1 MDEDRKKVIIA
12 DNNPVN
18 LTLAKDTLSAAYEV
32 FTVPDAESLFQ
43 FLETNL
49 PDIILLDASMPE
61 IDGYEAIRILKND
74 FRTAGIPVIFLTST
88 NDPPSELRGLT
99 LGAVDYIS
107 KPFSPPIL
115 LKRVEV
121 HVLMETQK
129 RELRRANESLRQ
141 KVEEKTGEILGL
153 QSAVL
158 KIMSDLIE
166 YRDHVTGGHIE
177 RTEIFLSYLMEEMLV
192 ERVYHDIISS
202 WDARQFLLSAHLHDV
217 GKIAI
222 RNRIL
227 LKPGPL
233 TTDEF
238 HEMKR
243 HTTFGEKVIERIQRN
258 SQKSIFLSHA
268 KIMAGTHHE
277 KWDGSGY
284 PRGMSGQ
291 DIPLQGRLMAIV
303 DVYDALIS
311 ERPYKRAF
319 SPEEAIEMIRQGR
332 GTHFEPVLVD
342 IFTAAAKRFY
352 R

>member
-1 MDEDRKKVIIA
+1 MD
-12 DNNPVN
+12 
-18 LTLAKDTLSAAYEV
+18 
-32 FTVPDAESLFQ
+32 
-43 FLETNL
+43 
-49 PDIILLDASMPE
+49 
-61 IDGYEAIRILKND
+61 
-74 FRTAGIPVIFLTST
+74 
-88 NDPPSELRGLT
+88 
-99 LGAVDYIS
+99 
-107 KPFSPPIL
+107 
-115 LKRVEV
+115 
-121 HVLMETQK
+121 TQK
-129 RELRRANESLRQ
+129 RELHHANESLKQ

-177 RTEIFLSYLMEEMLV
+177 RTEVFLSHLLEEMLV
-192 ERVYHDIISS
+192 ERVYHEIISS
-202 WDARQFLLSAHLHDV
+202 WDSRQFLLSAHLHDV

-222 RNRIL
+222 RNHIL

-258 SQKSIFLSHA
+258 ARESVFLSHA

-277 KWDGSGY
+277 KWDGTGY
-284 PRGMSGQ
+284 PRGMAGQ
-291 DIPLQGRLMAIV
+291 AIPLQGRLMAIV

-319 SPEEAIEMIRQGR
+319 SREAAMDVIQQGR
-332 GTHFEPVLVD
+332 GTYFEPVLVD
-342 IFTAAAKRFY
+342 VFTSAEKRFQ